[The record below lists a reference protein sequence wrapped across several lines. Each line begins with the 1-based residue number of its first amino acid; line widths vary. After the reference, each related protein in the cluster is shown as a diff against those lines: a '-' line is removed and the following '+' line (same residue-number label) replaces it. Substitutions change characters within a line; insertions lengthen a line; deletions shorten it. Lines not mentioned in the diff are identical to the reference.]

1 MYAKAR
7 CRKAFFVVELMRTND
22 PVVLGL
28 ARSVLEEAGC
38 LVMVADNHMSVLEGS
53 IGVFPRRLLVHRYE
67 AGEARSLLE
76 EAGLAA
82 WLLAP

>member
-1 MYAKAR
+1 ML
-7 CRKAFFVVELMRTND
+7 ELMRTND

-28 ARSVLEEAGC
+28 ARSVLEEAGV
-38 LVMVADNHMSVLEGS
+38 LAMVADNHMSVLEGS
-53 IGVFPRRLLVHRYE
+53 IGVFPQRLLVHRDE
-67 AGEARSLLE
+67 MAAARSLLE

>member
-1 MYAKAR
+1 MSQGFA
-7 CRKAFFVVELMRTND
+7 VLELMRTND

-28 ARSVLEEAGC
+28 ARSVLEEAGV
-38 LVMVADNHMSVLEGS
+38 LAMVADNHMSVLEGS
-53 IGVFPRRLLVHRYE
+53 IGVFPQRLLVHRDHM
-67 AGEARSLLE
+67 AAARSLLE

>member
-1 MYAKAR
+1 ML
-7 CRKAFFVVELMRTND
+7 ELMRTND

-28 ARSVLEEAGC
+28 ARSVLEAAGV
-38 LVMVADNHMSVLEGS
+38 LAMVADNHMSVLEGS
-53 IGVFPRRLLVHRYE
+53 IGVFPQRLLVHLDE
-67 AGEARSLLE
+67 MAAARSLLE